1 MISFFP
7 FCVLLYDRFTL
18 IDFVLDVSPRF
29 LSFLM
34 YMYICRDVFSTVNLY
49 SLFHMID
56 ELDIESDYQNVENPR
71 TSLDISF
78 LLINN
83 NGSEILTNIV

>member
-18 IDFVLDVSPRF
+18 IEFVLDVSPRF
-29 LSFLM
+29 LSCLM

-56 ELDIESDYQNVENPR
+56 ELDIESDYQNVENPK
-71 TSLDISF
+71 TSLDISC

>member
-29 LSFLM
+29 LSCLM

-56 ELDIESDYQNVENPR
+56 ELDIESDYQNVENPK

>member
-18 IDFVLDVSPRF
+18 IEFVLDVSPRF

-56 ELDIESDYQNVENPR
+56 ELDIESDYQNVENPK

>member
-18 IDFVLDVSPRF
+18 IEFVLDVSPRF
-29 LSFLM
+29 LSCLM

-56 ELDIESDYQNVENPR
+56 ELDIESDYQNVENPT

>member
-18 IDFVLDVSPRF
+18 IEFVLDVSPRF
-29 LSFLM
+29 LSCLM

-56 ELDIESDYQNVENPR
+56 ELDIESDYQNVENPK

>member
-18 IDFVLDVSPRF
+18 IEFVLDVSPRF
-29 LSFLM
+29 LPFLM

-49 SLFHMID
+49 SLVHMID
-56 ELDIESDYQNVENPR
+56 ELDIESDYQNVENPK

>member
-56 ELDIESDYQNVENPR
+56 ELDIESDYQNVENPK